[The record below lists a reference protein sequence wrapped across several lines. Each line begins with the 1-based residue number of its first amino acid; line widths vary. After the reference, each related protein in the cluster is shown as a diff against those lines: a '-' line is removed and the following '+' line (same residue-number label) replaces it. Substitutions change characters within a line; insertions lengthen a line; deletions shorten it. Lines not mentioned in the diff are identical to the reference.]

1 MTMNGKSRSSW
12 RSISGAPAGDL
23 GAIYREGLRLRER
36 QPAWNG
42 LLPLEAQERTWLFSW
57 SGGVLRVFCQSP
69 VWVPWLRRH
78 EKKVLKAWNAAFPA
92 EAAGRIEAVVR
103 PLPPVQA
110 ARPLRRTWVV
120 PPSAPPALRGA
131 AEDLSGELAAAL
143 RRLADTLEGL
153 QAEAAAAA
161 STKEKGAR
169 LVE

>member
-1 MTMNGKSRSSW
+1 MNGKSRSPW
-12 RSISGAPAGDL
+12 RPIAGVAAGDV

-42 LLPLEAQERTWLFSW
+42 LLPLEAQDRTWLFSW
-57 SGGVLRVFCQSP
+57 SGGVLRVLCQSP

-78 EKKVLKAWNAAFPA
+78 EKKILKAWNAAFPA
-92 EAAGRIEAVVR
+92 EAAERIEALVR
-103 PLPPVQA
+103 PLPPVRA
-110 ARPLRRTWVV
+110 ARPPRRTWVV
-120 PPSAPPALRGA
+120 PASAPPALRGA
-131 AEDLSGELAAAL
+131 AEDLSGDLAAAL

>member
-1 MTMNGKSRSSW
+1 MNGKSRSSW

-131 AEDLSGELAAAL
+131 AADLSGELAAAL

-153 QAEAAAAA
+153 QAEAVAAA
-161 STKEKGAR
+161 STKENGAR
-169 LVE
+169 LAE